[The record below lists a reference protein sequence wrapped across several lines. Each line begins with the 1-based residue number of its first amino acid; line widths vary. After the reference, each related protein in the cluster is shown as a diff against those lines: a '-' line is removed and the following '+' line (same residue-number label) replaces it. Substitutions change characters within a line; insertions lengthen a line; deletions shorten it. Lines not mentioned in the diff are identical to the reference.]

1 MKTRRAVTVRV
12 RPARPED
19 AAAVARIYVE
29 TWRSV
34 YAGVVP
40 DRVLTQMSHLR
51 QSLAWRR
58 EIGMRGARRILV
70 ADLKDPG
77 VVGFVG
83 VGPSRYGPLP
93 FDGEIHTLYVADDF
107 QGRGIGRALLG
118 AGLAALREKGFA
130 AAVVWVLSANPSRFF
145 YEAMGGRKVA
155 ERNELLWGTVLHE
168 TAYGWPDLV
177 GRFEDGVNGA
187 RDS

>member
-1 MKTRRAVTVRV
+1 MVRV
-12 RPARPED
+12 RPAKPDD

-40 DRVLTQMSHLR
+40 DRVLTQMSQVR

-58 EIGMRGARRILV
+58 EIGMRGGRRILV
-70 ADLKDPG
+70 AELGDAG

-83 VGPSRYGPLP
+83 VGPSRCGPLP
-93 FDGEIHTLYVADDF
+93 FDGEIHTLYISDDF
-107 QGRGIGRALLG
+107 QGRGIGRALLE
-118 AGLAALREKGFA
+118 AGLGTLKEKGFA
-130 AAVVWVLSANPSRFF
+130 AAVVWVLSANPARYF
-145 YEAMGGRKVA
+145 YEAMGGRRVA
-155 ERNELLWGTVLHE
+155 ERNEPLWGTVLRE

-177 GRFEDGVNGA
+177 RRLEDGVNGA

>member
-1 MKTRRAVTVRV
+1 MVRV
-12 RPARPED
+12 RPARPDD

-40 DRVLTQMSHLR
+40 DRVLTQMSHVR

-58 EIGMRGARRILV
+58 EIGMRGGRRILV
-70 ADLKDPG
+70 ADVRDAG

-107 QGRGIGRALLG
+107 QGRGIGRALLE
-118 AGLAALREKGFA
+118 AGLATLKEKGFA
-130 AAVVWVLSANPSRFF
+130 AAVVWVLSANPARYF
-145 YEAMGGRKVA
+145 YEAMGGRRVA
-155 ERNELLWGTVLHE
+155 ERDESLWGTILRE

-177 GRFEDGVNGA
+177 RRLEDGVNGA